1 MDEFWSVLG
10 NYYNLTDESKN
21 LLGKLMRKTTLQK
34 NEIYL
39 YEGDIPKNAAFIRQG
54 LLSYFYSDQN
64 GNKVIK
70 RFFSENNFVASTSAL
85 INKSPSMFT
94 IQALEETLIYQFN
107 FNKFLDLVSSNHE
120 IALFYIKYL
129 EKNWITNK
137 ELQEITLKQ
146 QTAKQTLFR
155 FS

>member
-1 MDEFWSVLG
+1 
-10 NYYNLTDESKN
+10 
-21 LLGKLMRKTTLQK
+21 
-34 NEIYL
+34 
-39 YEGDIPKNAAFIRQG
+39 
-54 LLSYFYSDQN
+54 
-64 GNKVIK
+64 
-70 RFFSENNFVASTSAL
+70 
-85 INKSPSMFT
+85 MFT